1 MAGDDQARAAE
12 RPDLELLDAW
22 RDGDSAAAD
31 ELVRRHF
38 DSLCRFFRSK
48 VDDGVDDLIQ
58 DTLLTCLARRTSIPE
73 AWSFRTY
80 LFVAAR
86 DRLVDR
92 FRRRRPEHDFDAQT
106 TSIAQ
111 EGASPSLVA
120 EQRRE
125 QRLVLAALQQIPLDL
140 QIALE
145 LHYWEG
151 LAGAEI
157 ARVLD
162 IPEGT
167 VRSRLRRAHALLRE
181 RLGELAQS
189 REELERSMS
198 ELERWAESVRKQA

>member
-1 MAGDDQARAAE
+1 MARD
-12 RPDLELLDAW
+12 DLELLDAW
-22 RDGDSAAAD
+22 QAGDNGAAD

-48 VDDGVDDLIQ
+48 VDDGIDDLIQ
-58 DTLLTCLARRTSIPE
+58 DTLLSCLARKSAIPE
-73 AWSFRTY
+73 AWSFRTW
-80 LFVAAR
+80 LFVVAR

-92 FRRRRPEHDFDAQT
+92 FRRAAPERMIDPQT
-106 TSIAQ
+106 QSIAHA
-111 EGASPSLVA
+111 GASPSVLA

-151 LAGAEI
+151 LPGPEI
-157 ARVLD
+157 AKVLG

-167 VRSRLRRAHALLRE
+167 VRSRLRRAHEMLRE
-181 RLGELAQS
+181 RLGELAHS
-189 REELERSMS
+189 REELERTMS
-198 ELERWAESVRKQA
+198 ELEHWADSLRKHA